1 MSDEWFHTHD
11 AVDYEMSLNPKNEM
25 TSKLMVTKVPKL
37 SNRPF
42 SIRKIKNVM
51 LCKDFVLLNCP
62 QT

>member
-1 MSDEWFHTHD
+1 MSDEWSHTHD
-11 AVDYEMSLNPKNEM
+11 AVDYEMSLNPKTAM

-51 LCKDFVLLNCP
+51 FYKDFVLLDCP